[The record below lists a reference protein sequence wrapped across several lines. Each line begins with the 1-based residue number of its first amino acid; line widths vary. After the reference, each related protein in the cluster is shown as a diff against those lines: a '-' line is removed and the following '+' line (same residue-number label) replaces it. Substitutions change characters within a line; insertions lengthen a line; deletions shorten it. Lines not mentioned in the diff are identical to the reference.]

1 MEEEIWL
8 TNVLRVHA
16 VSGGVALVVAPMAM
30 LVTKG
35 GDWHRRWG
43 KLFFYAMAVVTIT
56 AIISGVVRPNILM
69 ALVAI
74 FSFHMV
80 ASGYR
85 ALYLKRLHQ
94 GQRPTTL
101 DLGLHGSAGLINGG
115 LFLWGVSHLMLGH
128 RDSTSII
135 FTVFG
140 AIGLFMV
147 WSQMRQFYKANHD
160 KRDWFYAHM
169 TGFLGG
175 YVATVSAF
183 SAVNLDMIKPTWLQ
197 WLWPTLVGAPMIAL
211 WIRYYRSSFEKGRK
225 LKDMTDIRIR

>member
-1 MEEEIWL
+1 MDEEL
-8 TNVLRVHA
+8 FLNGVLRVHA
-16 VSGGVALVVAPMAM
+16 VSGGIALVVAPLAM

-43 KLFFYAMAVVTIT
+43 KLFFYGMAVVALT
-56 AIISGVVRPNILM
+56 AIVAGVLRPNVLM

-85 ALYLKRLHQ
+85 ALYLKRVHQ
-94 GQRPTTL
+94 GQRPGTL
-101 DLGLHGSAGLINGG
+101 DFVLHGTAGLINGG
-115 LFLWGVSHLMLGH
+115 LFLWGIGHLMLGH
-128 RDSTSII
+128 RDSASII
-135 FTVFG
+135 FTTFG
-140 AIGLFMV
+140 TIGLLMV
-147 WSQMRQFYKANHD
+147 WGQMRRFYKANHD

-183 SAVNLDMIKPTWLQ
+183 SAVNLHMIQPMWLQ
-197 WLWPTLVGAPMIAL
+197 WLWPTILGAPLIAL
-211 WIRYYRSSFEKGRK
+211 WVRYYRKSFEDGKRMRS
-225 LKDMTDIRIR
+225 MTDIRIR